1 MKFYNI
7 KDDYIQFLRNYDN
20 KVAENKKESRPYVGV
35 VLEIDGVKYYAP
47 FTSPKSKH
55 QKMKNG
61 KDFRKINQG
70 KYGAINFNNMI
81 PVPDIALLEKDIAS
95 EADQQ
100 YRRLLQNQYRAI
112 KADWIAIEKTA
123 KNLRKLVLTD
133 DDELGDYDKQ
143 IKSRCC
149 NLAVLETVF
158 KKYEKL

>member
-1 MKFYNI
+1 
-7 KDDYIQFLRNYDN
+7 
-20 KVAENKKESRPYVGV
+20 
-35 VLEIDGVKYYAP
+35 
-47 FTSPKSKH
+47 
-55 QKMKNG
+55 
-61 KDFRKINQG
+61 
-70 KYGAINFNNMI
+70 
-81 PVPDIALLEKDIAS
+81 LEKDIAS